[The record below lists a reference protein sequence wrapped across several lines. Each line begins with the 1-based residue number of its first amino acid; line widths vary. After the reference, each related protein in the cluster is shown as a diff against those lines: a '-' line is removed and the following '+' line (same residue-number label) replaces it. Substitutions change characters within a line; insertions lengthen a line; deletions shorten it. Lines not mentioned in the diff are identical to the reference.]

1 MKTTVQKLY
10 STLHLNPSS
19 FLKYRMKRYVKWRN
33 QNDLK
38 TQMLQLA
45 MSSTTLRI
53 RQKHASLQN
62 YVNQATKCKTRKPV
76 PWKQ

>member
-1 MKTTVQKLY
+1 
-10 STLHLNPSS
+10 
-19 FLKYRMKRYVKWRN
+19 MKRYVKWRK

-45 MSSTTLRI
+45 MSSTTQRI